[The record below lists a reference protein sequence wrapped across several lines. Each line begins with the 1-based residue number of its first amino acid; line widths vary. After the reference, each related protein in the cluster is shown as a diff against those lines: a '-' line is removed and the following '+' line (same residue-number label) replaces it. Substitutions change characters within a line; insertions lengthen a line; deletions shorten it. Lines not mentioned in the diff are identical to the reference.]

1 MTDPHTPDQS
11 RERFERWWPD
21 KQIGLERYSDG
32 SYFREHV
39 RFAYA
44 AWQAALEAYSV
55 RETVHYAP
63 ACEVTQIQRN
73 SIPHALWQLGDARLV
88 WVNEGDIIKAGILVE
103 GEPCARA
110 AKSEGK

>member
-1 MTDPHTPDQS
+1 LHRKKAVSGLRKWLCEVYSLPHDEIVRLNVGYTNLSITD
-11 RERFERWWPD
+11 RW
-21 KQIGLERYSDG
+21 IG
-32 SYFREHV
+32 
-39 RFAYA
+39 
-44 AWQAALEAYSV
+44 WQAALEAYSV